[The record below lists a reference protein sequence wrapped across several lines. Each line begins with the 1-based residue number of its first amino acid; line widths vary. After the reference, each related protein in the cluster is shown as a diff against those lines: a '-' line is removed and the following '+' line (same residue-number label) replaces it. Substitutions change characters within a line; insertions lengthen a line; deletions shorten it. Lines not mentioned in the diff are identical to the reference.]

1 MNRRTLVE
9 IADQLNV
16 SIATVSRALNDAPG
30 VSRERREQ
38 VLALANQL
46 GYFPNASARRLQG
59 RRINTLCY
67 AVDVSTRP
75 AADLFFFKDFIT
87 VLADRCAYRN
97 LDLLIHPITQEID
110 TISGIE
116 RLLRSGR
123 ADGVILSDARTNDER
138 ARRLHEINLPF
149 VMFGR
154 CPELP
159 DHPWVD
165 TDGRAGIRRATE
177 HLIQNGHRRIGLLG
191 LPHSFS
197 CALDRAA
204 GYHDAL
210 AAAGIA
216 ANPGYEATDLHD
228 SAETRA
234 AMLELLSLPNRP
246 TAFVATS
253 DMIALQATIAASQH
267 GLRAGR
273 DYAITGFDDLPI
285 VEHVVPALTSM
296 RQPLEKI
303 CDGLI
308 AILLQVLDNESGER
322 HMLFEPEL
330 IVRESSGGSV
340 EHPTTPV

>member
-9 IADQLNV
+9 IADQLHV

-38 VLALANQL
+38 VLALASQL

-59 RRINTLCY
+59 QRVHTLCY

-75 AADLFFFKDFIT
+75 SADLFFFKDFIT
-87 VLADRCAYRN
+87 VLAASCARRN
-97 LDLLIHPITQEID
+97 LDLLLHPVTQEID
-110 TISGIE
+110 TIGDIE

-123 ADGVILSDARTNDER
+123 ADGVILSDARADDER
-138 ARRLHEINLPF
+138 VRRLDATGLPF
-149 VMFGR
+149 VVFGR
-154 CPELP
+154 CPTVP
-159 DHPWVD
+159 HHPWVD
-165 TDGRAGIRRATE
+165 TDGRSGIRHATE
-177 HLIQNGHRRIGLLG
+177 HLIARGHRRIGLLG

-197 CALDRAA
+197 CALDRAQ
-204 GYHDAL
+204 GYYDAL
-210 AAAGIA
+210 QATGSTLEPA
-216 ANPGYEATDLHD
+216 YVATDLHD

-234 AMLELLSLPNRP
+234 AMTKLLSLPNPP

-253 DMIALQATIAASQH
+253 DMIALQAAIAASQR
-267 GLRAGR
+267 GLRAGQ

-303 CDGLI
+303 CDSLI
-308 AILLQVLDNESGER
+308 AILLQVLAGESGER
-322 HMLFEPEL
+322 QVLFEPDL
-330 IVRESSGGSV
+330 IVRESSGAIERWSD
-340 EHPTTPV
+340 